1 MTALNSSAN
10 ISSALFLPHLLGGGR
25 MHSLLLLICLCWQPL
40 ARGDDSTTGNS
51 TTGESP
57 AANQPRGLTASFGIA
72 QRYQVG
78 RWTQLRIEGATAGQ
92 QLEIETLDGDG
103 VRILQRVT
111 VPAPGRLQHY
121 LPAGPLGAP
130 LTIRPIGEDGLAGSI
145 VWRTRL
151 SRSLAT
157 EQRPWVVALGDA
169 LGMDKIGRSLLLG
182 DEGSLDVSLIGSA
195 EQLPDHWIGYDGV
208 DWVVLSSSGLSVVE
222 AMTPAQVNALRDW
235 LAGGGQMFLSL
246 GTEGAALLRQL
257 YWLPASI
264 GAVDSGELVQVEPES
279 IETFI
284 AASAATTSFPAT
296 RLQLADAQVL
306 RIGQTTGR
314 ESLPLVFR
322 RQFGIGT
329 ITVFSGGLD
338 SEPLASWRQRED
350 FMNRMIPELFPERRQ
365 RGQSQPRADVRYG
378 EMAGQL
384 KTSLDQFAGASRVQ
398 FSAIAAILLCLIG
411 FIGPIDYFLIN
422 RFLGRPLLGWL
433 SFPLMIISLSAA
445 ILLWRGS
452 APPAR
457 ISQVT
462 VVDMDVTQQ
471 VGRGTSWLQ
480 VFAGEASRFD
490 ISVQPSGPL
499 AGSGEPSTI
508 IGPWGFA
515 GRAFGGIEVAG
526 EDVRLPAYALRSSEL
541 PNSPTSTA
549 SQTAQGGDIANRVA
563 GLPLAPLSSKSLSA
577 RWQFPSPVTAAGGIS
592 KRPASELLAGSLIN
606 PLPVDLLEGYLV
618 YRNLVYVLPTRVPA
632 GGLAA
637 NLDALQPKNFRWRLN
652 RRRTSEN
659 ASISEPWDRAATDD
673 LDRLMEV
680 ILFYQAAGGDKY
692 TGLDN
697 RVLSRL
703 DLTSV
708 LASDRAILV
717 GRLAE
722 NEATVKLSKSV
733 SDVTASA
740 AGAGEPA
747 STPETIATETD
758 AITYVRVILPVSGGL
773 AN

>member
-1 MTALNSSAN
+1 M
-10 ISSALFLPHLLGGGR
+10 ISLPLRRGWR
-25 MHSLLLLICLCWQPL
+25 MFSLLLLIWLCWQPP
-40 ARGDDSTTGNS
+40 ARSQDSTTGET
-51 TTGESP
+51 TTGETP
-57 AANQPRGLTASFGIA
+57 AASQQPGMTASFGIA
-72 QRYQVG
+72 ERYQVG

-92 QLEIETLDGDG
+92 LLEFETLDGDG
-103 VRILQRVT
+103 VRLLQRAT
-111 VPAPGRLQHY
+111 VPASGRLQHY

-130 LTIRPIGEDGLAGSI
+130 LTIRPIDEDGLAGSI

-222 AMTPAQVNALRDW
+222 AMTPAQANALRDW

-246 GTEGAALLRQL
+246 GTEGVALLRQL
-257 YWLPASI
+257 DWLPAAI
-264 GAVDSGELVQVEPES
+264 GAADAGELVQVEPES

-296 RLQLADAQVL
+296 RLQLAGAQVL
-306 RIGQTTGR
+306 RIGQTTSR

-322 RQFGIGT
+322 SQFGIGA

-350 FMNRMIPELFPERRQ
+350 FMNRLIPELFPERRQ

-411 FIGPIDYFLIN
+411 FLGPIDYFLIN
-422 RFLGRPLLGWL
+422 RFLGRPLLGWF

-471 VGRGTSWLQ
+471 FGRGTSWVQ

-490 ISVQPSGPL
+490 ISVRPSGPL
-499 AGSGEPSTI
+499 AGSGEPAAI

-526 EDVRLPAYALRSSEL
+526 EDVRLPAYALQSSKL
-541 PNSPTSTA
+541 PKPPTSTA
-549 SQTAQGGDIANRVA
+549 PTSTANQAGQGSEIARRVA

-577 RWQFPSPVTAAGGIS
+577 RWQFASPVTAASGIS
-592 KRPASELLAGSLIN
+592 KRPASELLAGTLLN

-632 GGLAA
+632 GALAA

-697 RVLSRL
+697 RVLSQL

-717 GRLAE
+717 GRLAD

-733 SDVTASA
+733 SNVTANA
-740 AGAGEPA
+740 AGVEEPA
-747 STPETIATETD
+747 STSETIITETD